1 MQTDDK
7 KDMKKQGRTA
17 GAFAPMKRANKS
29 LGRVIEAMELDVTS
43 VMNLF
48 MVIIPF
54 LLSMAVFT
62 QVSVIE
68 FSLPPAQTEGASN
81 AETKEL
87 DISIVISIPSNTSPG
102 GFRIVGTGKKLDLIP
117 LDRGK
122 YQFDI
127 LQTLLKEVK
136 FQYPSQKGVVLVIDG
151 NVLYDDIIHFMDI
164 CRESQFPEI
173 GLSGEIG

>member
-1 MQTDDK
+1 MPQDTS
-7 KDMKKQGRTA
+7 KDSVQKPH
-17 GAFAPMKRANKS
+17 GAMPPMKRVRKS
-29 LGRVIEAMELDVTS
+29 LGRNIEALELDVTS

-48 MVIIPF
+48 MVIVPF

-68 FSLPPAQTEGASN
+68 FSLPPAQSDTGN
-81 AETKEL
+81 GQETKDL
-87 DISIVISIPSNTSPG
+87 DISIVISMPSGTSPG
-102 GFRIVGTGKKLDLIP
+102 GFRIVGTGKILELVP

-122 YQFDI
+122 FQFDI
-127 LQTLLKEVK
+127 LKAVLKEVK

-151 NVLYDDIIHFMDI
+151 NVLYDDIIQFMDI